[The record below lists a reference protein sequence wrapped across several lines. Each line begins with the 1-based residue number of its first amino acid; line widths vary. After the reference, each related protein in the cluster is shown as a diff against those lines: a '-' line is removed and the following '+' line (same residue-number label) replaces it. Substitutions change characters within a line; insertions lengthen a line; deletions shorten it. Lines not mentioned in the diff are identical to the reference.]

1 LISELDT
8 KVPAVHSFFR
18 GVQGWPTA
26 DLAKLLALVHGEIH
40 TRAEHH
46 KAGGGVEAELAARK
60 QGKLV
65 DGRPA
70 K

>member
-1 LISELDT
+1 M
-8 KVPAVHSFFR
+8 PAVNSFFR

-40 TRAEHH
+40 DRAEHH
-46 KAGGGVEAELAARK
+46 RKGGGIQAEVAQRK
-60 QGKLV
+60 KV
-65 DGRPA
+65 SRKDT

>member
-1 LISELDT
+1 LQSELDS

-26 DLAKLLALVHGEIH
+26 DLAKLLALVHDEIH
-40 TRAEHH
+40 SRAEHH
-46 KAGGGVEAELAARK
+46 KAGGGVEAELAKRSKSRSVAS
-60 QGKLV
+60 
-65 DGRPA
+65 RPA